1 VYCTIQNEYCYVC
14 LIADDRSA
22 KGHDNFAGV
31 WQNNQTMLLE
41 TLKSEALRRGLL
53 KPEEEIDIRRAFF
66 LVRDMPYTRASSRD
80 SETIIHEWRGT
91 CSGKHYLLKKL
102 FAELGYKSRLIACT
116 TVNHIDPK
124 SVSGK
129 LRKLLD
135 QSNGRFVDVHNYLI
149 LELPD
154 GEMIVD
160 ATWPLATREMGL
172 VVNEDFVLG
181 VDHQIAT
188 NPIKTWVVPEEGD
201 SQEFKNMILKES
213 FTPEELA
220 HRDEFIKTLG
230 VVTNSPWTKILIWLQ
245 KLVKGFSKS
254 KNE

>member
-1 VYCTIQNEYCYVC
+1 
-14 LIADDRSA
+14 
-22 KGHDNFAGV
+22 
-31 WQNNQTMLLE
+31 MLLE
-41 TLKSEALRRGLL
+41 TLKSESLGRGLL
-53 KPEEEIDIRRAFF
+53 MPGEEIDLKKAFF

-102 FAELGYKSRLIACT
+102 FTELGYRSKLIACT

-129 LRKLLD
+129 LRKLLE

-154 GEMIVD
+154 GGEMIVD
-160 ATWPLATREMGL
+160 ATWPLPTKEMGL

-181 VDHQIAT
+181 ESHQIAT
-188 NPIKTWVVPEEGD
+188 KPIQTWVVPEDGD
-201 SQEFKNMILKES
+201 SQDFKNMILKES

-220 HRDEFIKTLG
+220 HRDEFIKELG
-230 VVTNSPWTKILIWLQ
+230 VVTNSPWTKFLIWWQ
-245 KLVKGFSKS
+245 KLIKGSSTSKRH
-254 KNE
+254 